1 MDFQKQKDSRYFI
14 TVNDMDM
21 RCEKREGFFPMES
34 LISPIKEK
42 NYGQLL
48 LLESIWNRP
57 ITAFVVL

>member
-34 LISPIKEK
+34 LISPMKEK
-42 NYGQLL
+42 NYGQFL